1 MLEEELA
8 QLVKKVISEQCEKQ
22 NIELKK
28 AAGGTPSKLYDT
40 LSSFANQIGGG
51 IIIFGIDEDA
61 GYEVV
66 GVYDAQD
73 LQKKVMEQSLQM
85 EPVVRPLF
93 TVAQVEGKLLV
104 SAEISEC
111 DIYDKPC
118 FYKGAGRIRGSYI
131 RVGDS
136 DQPMTEYEIY
146 SYEAFRRRIH
156 DELRTVDRATL
167 ENLLRDNVMEY
178 IIDLRRQ
185 KQNLINLKD
194 ERILETQGIVQG
206 GVPTLAGLML
216 LGEYP
221 QEFFPQLSVTA
232 MVVQGKEIGALGD
245 DGERFVDNKRIEG
258 TVPQMLEGTLAFV
271 RRNMKVKT
279 IIKEDGTRADKSEY
293 PMKAVR
299 EIILNALIHRDY
311 SVHTDRSP
319 VRLVMYEDRLEL
331 ENPGGLYGR
340 ITVDDLGKAAADT
353 RNPYMAGALEIMLDT
368 ENRFSGIP
376 TVRAELRNAGM
387 PDPLFIDR
395 RGGFKVIFYKKTAS
409 INTEVDMEQDILN
422 YCITPRSREEL
433 AQKFGFEA
441 PTYFI
446 KKYIHPLI
454 KDGKIKMTL
463 PDKPKSK
470 FQKYYSDKP
479 GSILSINQQGVINVM
494 NKAPEANEDGV

>member
-1 MLEEELA
+1 VLEQELL
-8 QLVKKVISEQCEKQ
+8 QLVKKVTSEKCERQ
-22 NIELKK
+22 HIELKK

-40 LSSFANQIGGG
+40 LSSFSNQLDGG

-61 GYEVV
+61 GYDVV

-93 TVAQVEGKLLV
+93 TVAQIENKLVV

-118 FYKGAGRIRGSYI
+118 FYKGAGRLRGSYI

-146 SYEAFRRRIH
+146 SYEAFKRRVH
-156 DELRTVDRATL
+156 DELRTVDRATIR
-167 ENLLRDNVMEY
+167 NLSEDNVVEY
-178 IIDLRRQ
+178 LIKLRRQ
-185 KQNLINLKD
+185 KQNLVNLEG
-194 ERILETQGIVQG
+194 ERVLETQGMCQG
-206 GVPTLAGLML
+206 DLPTLAGLML
-216 LGEYP
+216 LSEYP

-232 MVVQGKEIGALGD
+232 MVVQGKEIGDLGD
-245 DGERFVDNKRIEG
+245 EGERFVDNKRIEG
-258 TVPQMLEGTLAFV
+258 TIPQMLDGTIAFV

-279 IIKEDGTRADKSEY
+279 IITEDGIRADKPEY
-293 PMKAVR
+293 PIKAVR

-319 VRLVMYEDRLEL
+319 IRLVMYEDRIEL

-340 ITVDDLGKAAADT
+340 ITVDDLGKVSADT
-353 RNPYMAGALEIMLDT
+353 RNPYIAGALEIMINT

-376 TVRAELRNAGM
+376 TVITELKKAGM
-387 PDPLFIDR
+387 PTPIFIDR
-395 RGGFKVIFYKKTAS
+395 RGVFKVIFYKKEAVQS
-409 INTEVDMEQDILN
+409 KDADMEQEILN

-433 AQKFGFEA
+433 AERFRFEA

-446 KKYIHPLI
+446 KTYIAPLLAG
-454 KDGKIKMTL
+454 GKIEMTM

-470 FQKYYSDKP
+470 FQKYYSKT
-479 GSILSINQQGVINVM
+479 
-494 NKAPEANEDGV
+494 